1 MVSLLDFVHDNCL
14 FRQFKVNDLLFVEYK
29 CVVDES
35 KLKVWSQHNYF
46 IYVLSGKKVW
56 QTLRSKYEVFSGQ
69 AIFIKKGA
77 NIVHQFFDKDFCA
90 LIIFVPDHFISS
102 VIKHCDIPLSGLKK
116 ETGQSDSVIS
126 IQPDPVL
133 TAYFQSVF
141 AYFGKNEKPPV
152 SLLELKFKELIL
164 NIISSQYNESLAVY
178 FLSLCEK
185 NKTCMREVMEQN
197 FIYNMKIEEF
207 ARLNGRSLTSFKRD
221 FMTTFKITPGK
232 WLARKKLEYARHL
245 LVTTDKNITEL
256 TFESGFENP
265 SHFIRIF
272 KEAFQMT
279 PHQYKK
285 TVLIANKKF

>member
-1 MVSLLDFVHDNCL
+1 MVSLLDFVYNNCL

-29 CVVDES
+29 CVVDEL
-35 KLKVWSQHNYF
+35 KLKVWSEHNYF

-56 QTLRSKYEVFSGQ
+56 QTLQSKYEVFSGQ

-90 LIIFVPDHFISS
+90 LIIFVPDHFITD
-102 VIKHCDIPLSGLKK
+102 VIKHCDVPLSYLKK
-116 ETGQSDSVIS
+116 KTEQSDSVIP

-133 TAYFQSVF
+133 TAYFHSVF
-141 AYFGKNEKPPV
+141 GYFGNKEKPPV

-164 NIISSQYNESLAVY
+164 NIVSSRCNELVSAYL
-178 FLSLCEK
+178 LSLCAE
-185 NKTCMREVMEQN
+185 NKACMREIMERN
-197 FIYNMKIEEF
+197 FIYNMKLEEF
-207 ARLNGRSLTSFKRD
+207 ARLSGRSLTSFKRD
-221 FMTTFKITPGK
+221 FITIFKTTPGK

-245 LVTTDKNITEL
+245 LETTDKNINEL

-272 KEAFQMT
+272 KQAFKLS
-279 PHQYKK
+279 PLQYKK
-285 TVLIANKKF
+285 TVLQQTNNF